1 MKPSEVY
8 KLLRAI
14 AANPDSRF
22 MGKPDHMQALIND
35 GLVVEHDG
43 IITADEHPGVAYK
56 YRITPK
62 GVEWMENYKRQKL
75 LRVFEW
81 VKTGWGAIAAIIT
94 VAAAALGIVATIRS
108 LFY

>member
-1 MKPSEVY
+1 MKSSEVY

-22 MGKPDHMQALIND
+22 MGKPDQMQALIND

-62 GVEWMENYKRQKL
+62 GQEWIEAFRTDRRKRIGKVVRRTGEAVIAILTIAELIQKL
-75 LRVFEW
+75 RP
-81 VKTGWGAIAAIIT
+81 
-94 VAAAALGIVATIRS
+94 
-108 LFY
+108 

>member
-1 MKPSEVY
+1 MKSSEVY

-14 AANPDSRF
+14 AENPDSRVK
-22 MGKPDHMQALIND
+22 GNAEQMQALIDD

-43 IITADEHPGVAYK
+43 IITADEHPGIAYK

-62 GVEWMENYKRQKL
+62 GVEWVKRYKRQKL

-81 VKTGWGAIAAIIT
+81 VKTGWGAIVAIIT
-94 VAAAALGIVATIRS
+94 VAAAALGIAATIHS